1 MLPST
6 KENIQSNL
14 SVNWGR
20 GKKDNVYICL
30 ENGTVRRAC
39 GLHLAPCHS
48 VPLVLRR
55 EASKHQHH
63 TGMLDTQRQRPASR
77 CECLKIQASCDS
89 IGTVMCKC
97 GSVGNLWKT
106 FITTALSVSWASI
119 LSLRHLRKWT
129 RPRRKQSHTRN
140 TSLYPGLTAFGFPN
154 KTKDK
159 LTLFKNHVDSFQ
171 KQ

>member
-1 MLPST
+1 MVFITWLLNASLYQR
-6 KENIQSNL
+6 KYSKRY

-20 GKKDNVYICL
+20 GKDSVYVCL

-39 GLHLAPCHS
+39 GLHPAPCHS

-63 TGMLDTQRQRPASR
+63 TGMLDTQRQHPASR
-77 CECLKIQASCDS
+77 CECLKTQPSCDS

-97 GSVGNLWKT
+97 GQPLENIRNNGTLRKMG
-106 FITTALSVSWASI
+106 ASI
-119 LSLRHLRKWT
+119 VSLRHLRKWT

-140 TSLYPGLTAFGFPN
+140 TSLYLWFPQQN
-154 KTKDK
+154 KRQI
-159 LTLFKNHVDSFQ
+159 NPV
-171 KQ
+171 